1 MSDLKYF
8 QSMPL
13 DVKRGQGMK
22 HKATIE
28 FTKEE
33 KEWMDTIAVNLIIAQ
48 ADGFQLG
55 YAQALSDFTENIIDY
70 WNGSDDKPQESVL
83 NALVDLGVELAK
95 HKEIAAKNIET
106 AKERDYEKYYV
117 WQYQEKEEHFSRTVP
132 LFTKKEPQEGKTE

>member
-1 MSDLKYF
+1 
-8 QSMPL
+8 
-13 DVKRGQGMK
+13 MK
-22 HKATIE
+22 HKATVE

-33 KEWMDTIAVNLIIAQ
+33 KEWMDTIAVNLTIAQ

-70 WNGSDDKPQESVL
+70 WNSSDDKPQESVL

-95 HKEIAAKNIET
+95 RKEIAEKNIET

-117 WQYQEKEEHFSRTVP
+117 WQYQEKGEPFSRTVP
-132 LFTKKEPQEGKTE
+132 LFTKKEPQEDKTK